1 MGLTFIEGQAR
12 GPEGREESVNFL
24 VDSGAICSLLPYE
37 TWQSLELQPDREE
50 RFMLADG
57 TAISR
62 SISYCYMEL
71 PQGRGYS
78 PVVLGEPGDDQ
89 ALLGAVTLENLGLVL
104 NPFSR
109 TLHPMRLLWRS

>member
-1 MGLTFIEGQAR
+1 MGLTFVEGQAR
-12 GPEGREESVNFL
+12 GPEGREETVNFL
-24 VDSGAICSLLPYE
+24 VDSGAIYSLLPYE

-57 TAISR
+57 TAVSR

-78 PVVLGEPGDDQ
+78 PVVLGEPGEDHDRVGRGDR
-89 ALLGAVTLENLGLVL
+89 LRGGLFL
-104 NPFSR
+104 ASPTARWNIR
-109 TLHPMRLLWRS
+109 TD